1 MLPLLLSASCMGFLY
16 LCLLTSVFIACVLAM
31 NVLAQLMMKNAAKS
45 DLHCE
50 LQKSVNQQIF
60 EH

>member
-1 MLPLLLSASCMGFLY
+1 
-16 LCLLTSVFIACVLAM
+16 M

-60 EH
+60 QHCLYLGDKLEGVFGSMSMHFQLMLW